1 MPSVAVG
8 NLMCCEEDLIMKLQ
22 KLILVGILLLV
33 SVAAL
38 SAQNALPNPNDD
50 ACWSSL
56 DALRACQLQAYNAAL
71 DQAQRCTSYPE
82 YQCLP
87 AAEPPQQKVSAKHTD
102 KGASQASNAPVAVSP
117 VDASVT
123 GAQTANAK

>member
-1 MPSVAVG
+1 
-8 NLMCCEEDLIMKLQ
+8 MKTQ
-22 KLILVGILLLV
+22 KLIAVGILLLA

-38 SAQNALPNPNDD
+38 SAQNTLPNPHDD

-56 DALRACQLQAYNAAL
+56 DTLRTCQLQAYNAAL

-87 AAEPPQQKVSAKHTD
+87 AEEQTQQKVSAKHAA
-102 KGASQASNAPVAVSP
+102 KGASQANNAPVAVGL
-117 VDASVT
+117 VDTSGT
-123 GAQTANAK
+123 GAQIADGK